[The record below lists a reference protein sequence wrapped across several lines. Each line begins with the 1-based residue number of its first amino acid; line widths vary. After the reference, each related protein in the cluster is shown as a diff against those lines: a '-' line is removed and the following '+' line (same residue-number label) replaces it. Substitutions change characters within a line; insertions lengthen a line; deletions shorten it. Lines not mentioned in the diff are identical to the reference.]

1 MTKHGTV
8 PKKDTTRQTLEFGAA
23 VLKQLPR
30 LEPEDMQ
37 YWIKNQG
44 KLQEVLANALGIPD
58 PRLEWQRF
66 YEEVFGVKADFLEIV
81 LPEKQEGFNWL
92 VVVQEGMTA
101 NRIFDKCKERFQSWR
116 YIEDLNTISSVR
128 KTDKTYAI
136 WLRDRIEADE
146 ENKNLSAN
154 KCKEL
159 GINGITLEERLLLEL
174 FYHWRTSK
182 HLDINNVTL
191 CTGSRDSGGDVPR
204 VGWRGDGMG
213 VDCYCRP
220 GYSSAYLRAR
230 SAVS

>member
-1 MTKHGTV
+1 MEKHGTV
-8 PKKDTTRQTLEFGAA
+8 PKKDTTRQALEFGAA

-44 KLQEVLANALGIPD
+44 KLQEVLANALSIPD

-66 YEEVFGVKADFLEIV
+66 CEEVFGIKTDFSELV

-92 VVVQEGMTA
+92 LVMLEGMTA

-116 YIEDLNTISSVR
+116 YTDDFNTISSVR

-136 WLRDRIEADE
+136 WLRDRVEADE
-146 ENKNLSAN
+146 ENKALSAN
-154 KCKEL
+154 KCQEL
-159 GINGITLEERLLLEL
+159 GINGITLEERMLLEL
-174 FYHWRTSK
+174 WYHWKTGK

-191 CTGSRDSGGDVPR
+191 CTGSRDSDGDVPS
-204 VGWRGDGMG
+204 VDWHDGSMG
-213 VDCYCRP
+213 VDYCSP
-220 GYSSAYLRAR
+220 DDADDVLRAR
-230 SAVS
+230 SAVSL